1 MIELFF
7 YFEKEEKNVFEEIVE
22 CLLGGK
28 EKLRGCD
35 YRFVVVIVVYYLR
48 GKSCVYI

>member
-1 MIELFF
+1 LPSLL
-7 YFEKEEKNVFEEIVE
+7 EKEEKNAFEEIIE

-35 YRFVVVIVVYYLR
+35 YRLAAVIVAQYLR
-48 GKSCVYI
+48 GKL